1 MIIRDLKAKLK
12 EVLAERGD
20 SEPKQNEEELKRK
33 EVVSAYK
40 KQLKA
45 LSEKVEI
52 QPKAEGAESGQY
64 ARKVRL
70 LEN

>member
-20 SEPKQNEEELKRK
+20 SEPKQNEEELKRR

-45 LSEKVEI
+45 LSEKAEI
-52 QPKAEGAESGQY
+52 QP
-64 ARKVRL
+64 
-70 LEN
+70 